1 MRYGI
6 FGGLMLAGLL
16 GGAWFGI
23 VYGAVLWGMAAVYAW
38 AVLGYE
44 SHEARKAEAWRK
56 SYPSYKY

>member
-1 MRYGI
+1 
-6 FGGLMLAGLL
+6 MLAGLL